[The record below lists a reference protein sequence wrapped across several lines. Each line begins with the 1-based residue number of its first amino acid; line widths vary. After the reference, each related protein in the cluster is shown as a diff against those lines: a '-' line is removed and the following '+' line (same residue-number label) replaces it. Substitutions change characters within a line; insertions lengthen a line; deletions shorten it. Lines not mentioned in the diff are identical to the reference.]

1 MHPYPHEGGSKSITT
16 TDNRYEGGK
25 WITELQ
31 VMGMCTMHDDENVN
45 RAVVAF
51 SWMQSNS

>member
-31 VMGMCTMHDDENVN
+31 VMKMCTMQGDENVN
-45 RAVVAF
+45 TAV
-51 SWMQSNS
+51 SGWI